1 MENVTS
7 MRPMLRA
14 LASAWLVCQLAGLIA
29 APVAMCVNPAE
40 AAASAEDACCPG
52 VAPGQVCPMHHTRE
66 GAKHCVMRSA
76 CASGTTALLT
86 LVGGVGLLPS
96 LTSSAV
102 DTLAQAGAA
111 PRLASATI
119 ARAELPESPPP
130 RT

>member
-102 DTLAQAGAA
+102 DTLAQSGAA